1 MTSSLSDADLI
12 NWRYD
17 YKMLRGENSRKHYI
31 SFCCS

>member
-1 MTSSLSDADLI
+1 MTSSLSDVDLI

-17 YKMLRGENSRKHYI
+17 YKMLRGESSRKYYI